1 MAEAQNQS
9 QGLKC
14 FKRPAR
20 EGVNHYT
27 KPKKCK
33 GLSQKLTNRPKQ
45 RARVNIGVAIE
56 KWREL
61 KAEQGLKSDSEVAL
75 SLLDVMKRLSSNSS
89 SPPASSGA
97 SDKKI
102 KFSQSEVQTL
112 IEQEVRSAVKKN
124 ETKLQSLAE
133 AIQRLNCEVN
143 HESTIQKLEAR
154 VNTVTKRAEAA
165 LANMTK
171 TQKKNPLACHVKV
184 DKVRTH
190 SEDESMETVLQN
202 KKSTDCMDMSRDILQ
217 TMESTKKALKKMR
230 ADKDALTAAIADL
243 SEDLP
248 LPRTPHGSPE
258 SKGRLR
264 LIKMEP
270 DDYQENEYGDKKLK
284 QLKEPKSVVV
294 KQECF
299 SHDDSNSPKH
309 AGSEQAHVKTV
320 TKRAEVALA
329 KMTKTQKKSPL
340 ASHVKVD
347 ISRTHSEDESMET
360 VSQNKNSTD
369 CMDMSRDDLHLME
382 NENKDVKSKQLKEPK
397 SEGVKQEC
405 LSPGDGNCSKYIDS
419 EQEQEELSY
428 PPLPTTTF
436 PSIMSIEAA
445 SYNIPQR
452 LKVHLALI
460 RQPAGL
466 SVLWNVEEED
476 PSDPPMDSYSIFITI
491 EKVKGCGVFPDWK
504 TLGEVRAI
512 PLPMCVLI
520 SKYQPGHKMCVAVVG
535 KDKFGRYGP
544 YSKVVTAVIPD

>member
-284 QLKEPKSVVV
+284 QPKEPKSVVV

-329 KMTKTQKKSPL
+329 NMTKTQKK
-340 ASHVKVD
+340 
-347 ISRTHSEDESMET
+347 
-360 VSQNKNSTD
+360 
-369 CMDMSRDDLHLME
+369 E